1 MLKLEGCE
9 LGVNGRGS
17 SQRTIRDE
25 MDMFVWWNHIEWFLE
40 PQRHYCRLENN
51 ESKRNSVQSLF
62 DFSPGKKSKRLI
74 DFGIQLLWTTG
85 FL

>member
-25 MDMFVWWNHIEWFLE
+25 MDMFVWWNHIDWLS
-40 PQRHYCRLENN
+40 ENPETLPTILATALGFRVGWGAVGPSKN
-51 ESKRNSVQSLF
+51 EAPTLLKDAITTRNPTQ
-62 DFSPGKKSKRLI
+62 I
-74 DFGIQLLWTTG
+74 
-85 FL
+85 